1 MGYTPRQPLI
11 PVICKYI
18 LSFFRYQDWEEF
30 AKVGVNLLERLESFL
45 EPINDDLNDNLE
57 IVDDE
62 ELNDSLSDREQERE
76 TGEQLSP
83 HISLCYN

>member
-1 MGYTPRQPLI
+1 M
-11 PVICKYI
+11 
-18 LSFFRYQDWEEF
+18 
-30 AKVGVNLLERLESFL
+30 NLLERLESFL

-76 TGEQLSP
+76 TGE
-83 HISLCYN
+83 H

>member
-1 MGYTPRQPLI
+1 M
-11 PVICKYI
+11 
-18 LSFFRYQDWEEF
+18 
-30 AKVGVNLLERLESFL
+30 NLLERLESFL

-76 TGEQLSP
+76 TGEQLSH
-83 HISLCYN
+83 HISLCYNKIL